1 MLQLLSP
8 LSQKERT
15 ERKVERFQERDKGN
29 GGERKGT
36 KARGKRCLSE
46 GTEAPGA
53 REEELTN

>member
-8 LSQKERT
+8 LFQKERT
-15 ERKVERFQERDKGN
+15 ERKVERFQERERGK

-36 KARGKRCLSE
+36 KAREKHCLSE

-53 REEELTN
+53 SEEELTN